1 MDEQC
6 ILAKVV
12 TPTFLYSKFSCTI
25 KIICPK
31 KRERERE
38 RKRKRKVKIDG
49 LHTGVY
55 EKTKEKT
62 PFMASIFHLGHLQPF
77 YEIIV
82 MCNFTGVNSNLKGR
96 STSTWILPS
105 LQILEPRKAFFLL
118 VTPRYMLVQSQ
129 GPRPCTY
136 THWLLIDKCSQCPE
150 FLHLLQF
157 HSHYYLL

>member
-25 KIICPK
+25 KIICTPK
-31 KRERERE
+31 KT
-38 RKRKRKVKIDG
+38 KRLKIDG
-49 LHTGVY
+49 LHTSVY
-55 EKTKEKT
+55 EKKKK
-62 PFMASIFHLGHLQPF
+62 PFIASIFHLGHLQPF

-118 VTPRYMLVQSQ
+118 VTPRYMQVQSQ
-129 GPRPCTY
+129 GPRLCTS
-136 THWLLIDKCSQCPE
+136 THWLPIDKRSQYPE

-157 HSHYYLL
+157 HSHYHLL

>member
-25 KIICPK
+25 KIICTQK
-31 KRERERE
+31 K
-38 RKRKRKVKIDG
+38 KKK
-49 LHTGVY
+49 
-55 EKTKEKT
+55 
-62 PFMASIFHLGHLQPF
+62 PFIASIFHLGHLQPF

-118 VTPRYMLVQSQ
+118 VTPRYMQVQSQ
-129 GPRPCTY
+129 GRRLCTY
-136 THWLLIDKCSQCPE
+136 THWLPIDKRSQYPK
-150 FLHLLQF
+150 FLHLLQYGI
-157 HSHYYLL
+157 SSTSLMRRV

>member
-1 MDEQC
+1 MNNVFWPKLLLQHFYTAN
-6 ILAKVV
+6 LVV
-12 TPTFLYSKFSCTI
+12 NQDHLH
-25 KIICPK
+25 PK
-31 KRERERE
+31 KKK
-38 RKRKRKVKIDG
+38 KRLKIDG